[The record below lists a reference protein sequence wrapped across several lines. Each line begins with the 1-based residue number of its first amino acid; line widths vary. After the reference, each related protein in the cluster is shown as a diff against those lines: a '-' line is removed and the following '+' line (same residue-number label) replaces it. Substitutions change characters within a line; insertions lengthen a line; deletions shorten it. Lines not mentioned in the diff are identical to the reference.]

1 MHSPERRGAHGDAHT
16 PGRMANWDL
25 VRIFL
30 EVARIGSF
38 RAAAERLNMSANFL
52 SKRISA
58 LESDYQTTLM
68 TRHVDGIRLTPEGM
82 QVLEAAKRM
91 EEASFGLDLA
101 LNQAT
106 PALSGE
112 VRLAVTEGL
121 GTFWLAPRLV
131 EFQRAYPGLLVD
143 LKCEMR
149 SADVLRLEAD
159 VAVQLQEPG
168 NPDLKRIK
176 IGRLHVMPF
185 VSPSYVDVYGMPM
198 DLDDLR
204 QNHRIVIQ
212 DAEQTKGKE
221 IYDKYSA
228 GRGQLGFVA
237 MRNNVSTAHLWSIAK
252 GAGIGW
258 LPTYVPA
265 LGDPLIPLD
274 LGVKF
279 ELDIWLAYHPDAKKI
294 PRVRHLIEW
303 IIQSFDGR
311 KYPWFGDEFVH
322 PNDLRKSYK
331 DAKPLVNLFAGFKKV
346 SRPKVVRIFSNR
358 MNRDQSMTGGGI
370 DG

>member
-1 MHSPERRGAHGDAHT
+1 
-16 PGRMANWDL
+16 MANWDL

-38 RAAAERLNMSANFL
+38 RAAAEQLNMSANFL
-52 SKRISA
+52 SKRISL
-58 LESDYQTTLM
+58 LERAYKTTLV
-68 TRHVDGIRLTPEGM
+68 TRHVDGIRLTPEGR

-91 EEASFGLDLA
+91 EEASFGLDRA
-101 LNQAT
+101 LSQTT

-159 VAVQLQEPG
+159 VAVQLEEPE

-176 IGRLHVMPF
+176 IGRLHIMPF
-185 VSPSYVDVYGMPM
+185 VSPSYVDIYGMPK
-198 DLDDLR
+198 DEDDIR
-204 QNHRIVIQ
+204 QNHRIVLQ
-212 DAEQTKGKE
+212 DADQTKGKE
-221 IYDKYSA
+221 LYDKYA
-228 GRGQLGFVA
+228 HREQVGFVA

-274 LGVKF
+274 IGYKF

-294 PRVRHLIEW
+294 PRVRQLIDW
-303 IIQSFDGR
+303 TVQSFDGR

-322 PNDLRKSYK
+322 PRDLQRAYK

-346 SRPKVVRIFSNR
+346 SRPKVVRIFSDRTNGINR
-358 MNRDQSMTGGGI
+358 
-370 DG
+370 

>member
-1 MHSPERRGAHGDAHT
+1 MHSRERRGAHAGART
-16 PGRMANWDL
+16 RGRMANWDL

-38 RAAAERLNMSANFL
+38 RAAAEQLNMSANFL
-52 SKRISA
+52 SKRISS
-58 LESDYQTTLM
+58 LESAYKTTLM
-68 TRHVDGIRLTPEGM
+68 TRHVDGIRLTPEGR
-82 QVLEAAKRM
+82 QVLESAKLM
-91 EEASFGLDLA
+91 EEASFGLDRA
-101 LNQAT
+101 LSQT
-106 PALSGE
+106 TSALSGE

-159 VAVQLQEPG
+159 VAVQLEEPE

-176 IGRLHVMPF
+176 IGRLHVVPF
-185 VSPSYVDVYGMPM
+185 VSPSYAEIYSMPKDM
-198 DLDDLR
+198 DDLR
-204 QNHRIVIQ
+204 QNHRVVIQ
-212 DAEQTKGKE
+212 DAGQTKGKE
-221 IYDKYSA
+221 MYEKY
-228 GRGQLGFVA
+228 GRREQLGFVA

-252 GAGIGW
+252 GAGVGW

-279 ELDIWLAYHPDAKKI
+279 DLDIWLAYHPDTKKI
-294 PRVRHLIEW
+294 PRVRQLIEW
-303 IIQSFDGR
+303 TIQSFDGR
-311 KYPWFGDEFVH
+311 KYPWFRDEFVH
-322 PNDLRKSYK
+322 PNDLHKSYK
-331 DAKPLVNLFAGFKKV
+331 EAEPLVNLFAGFKKV
-346 SRPKVVRIFSNR
+346 SRPKVVRIFPDRTNGTNR
-358 MNRDQSMTGGGI
+358 
-370 DG
+370 

>member
-1 MHSPERRGAHGDAHT
+1 MHSPERRGAHLRAHT

-38 RAAAERLNMSANFL
+38 RAAAEQLNMSANFL
-52 SKRISA
+52 SKRISL
-58 LESDYQTTLM
+58 LERAYKTTLM
-68 TRHVDGIRLTPEGM
+68 TRHVDGIRLTREGL

-91 EEASFGLDLA
+91 EEASFGLDCT

-106 PALSGE
+106 PSLSGE
-112 VRLAVTEGL
+112 VRIAVTEGL

-149 SADVLRLEAD
+149 EADVMRLEAD
-159 VAVQLQEPG
+159 LAVQLEHPDQ
-168 NPDLKRIK
+168 PDLKRIK
-176 IGRLHVMPF
+176 IGRLHIMPF
-185 VSPSYVDVYGMPM
+185 VSPSYVEVYGMPKNA
-198 DLDDLR
+198 DDIR
-204 QNHRIVIQ
+204 QNHRVVLQ
-212 DAEQTKGKE
+212 DAEQTKAKE
-221 IYDKYSA
+221 MYEKYAA
-228 GRGQLGFVA
+228 GREQVGFVA

-274 LGVKF
+274 IGVQF
-279 ELDIWLAYHPDAKKI
+279 QLDIWLTYHPDAKKI
-294 PRVRHLIEW
+294 ARVRQLIDW
-303 IIQSFDGR
+303 TVQSFDGR
-311 KYPWFGDEFVH
+311 KYPWFSDEFVH
-322 PNDLRKSYK
+322 PKDLQKAYK
-331 DAKPLVNLFAGFKKV
+331 EAEPLVNLFAGFKKV
-346 SRPKVVRIFSNR
+346 SRPKIVPIYPNR
-358 MNRDQSMTGGGI
+358 ASGTDR
-370 DG
+370 

>member
-1 MHSPERRGAHGDAHT
+1 MHSPERRGAHNGAHI
-16 PGRMANWDL
+16 PGRIANWDL

-38 RAAAERLNMSANFL
+38 RAAAEQLNMSANFL
-52 SKRISA
+52 SKRISL
-58 LESDYQTTLM
+58 LERAYKTTLM
-68 TRHVDGIRLTPEGM
+68 TRHVDGIRLTPEGR
-82 QVLEAAKRM
+82 QVLESARLM
-91 EEASFGLDLA
+91 EEASFGLDRA
-101 LNQAT
+101 LSQAT

-121 GTFWLAPRLV
+121 GTFWLSPRLV

-159 VAVQLQEPG
+159 VAVQLEKPDK
-168 NPDLKRIK
+168 PDLMRIK
-176 IGRLHVMPF
+176 IGRLHIMPF
-185 VSPSYVDVYGMPM
+185 VSPSYVEIYGMPKNA
-198 DLDDLR
+198 DDIR

-212 DAEQTKGKE
+212 DAEQTRGKE
-221 IYDKYSA
+221 MYDKYA
-228 GRGQLGFVA
+228 GREQLGFVA

-274 LGVKF
+274 IGVKF

-294 PRVRHLIEW
+294 PRVKQLIDW
-303 IIQSFDGR
+303 TVQSFDGR

-322 PNDLRKSYK
+322 PKDLQKAYK
-331 DAKPLVNLFAGFKKV
+331 EAEPLVNLFAGFKKV
-346 SRPKVVRIFSNR
+346 SRPKVVRSFPNR
-358 MNRDQSMTGGGI
+358 TNGTHR
-370 DG
+370 

>member
-1 MHSPERRGAHGDAHT
+1 MYSRERRGAHAGART
-16 PGRMANWDL
+16 PGRMTNWDL

-38 RAAAERLNMSANFL
+38 RAAAEQLNMSANFL
-52 SKRISA
+52 SKRIST
-58 LESDYQTTLM
+58 LESAYKTTLM
-68 TRHVDGIRLTPEGM
+68 TRHVDGIRLTPEGV
-82 QVLEAAKRM
+82 QVLEAAKLM
-91 EEASFGLDLA
+91 EDASFGLDRA
-101 LNQAT
+101 LSQTA

-159 VAVQLQEPG
+159 VAVQLQEPQ

-176 IGRLHVMPF
+176 IGRLHVVPF
-185 VSPSYVDVYGMPM
+185 VSPSYVEIYGMPNDM
-198 DLDDLR
+198 DDLR
-204 QNHRIVIQ
+204 QNHRVVIQ

-221 IYDKYSA
+221 MYQKY
-228 GRGQLGFVA
+228 GRREQLGFVA

-252 GAGIGW
+252 GAGVGW

-294 PRVRHLIEW
+294 PRVRQLIEW
-303 IIQSFDGR
+303 TIQSFDGR
-311 KYPWFGDEFVH
+311 KYPWFRDEFVH
-322 PNDLRKSYK
+322 PNDLHKSYK
-331 DAKPLVNLFAGFKKV
+331 EAEPLVNLFAGFKKI
-346 SRPKVVRIFSNR
+346 SRPKVVRIFADRNNGTNR
-358 MNRDQSMTGGGI
+358 
-370 DG
+370 

>member
-1 MHSPERRGAHGDAHT
+1 MHSPERRGAHNGAHV

-38 RAAAERLNMSANFL
+38 RAAAEQLNMSANFL
-52 SKRISA
+52 SKRISL
-58 LESDYQTTLM
+58 LERAYKTTLM
-68 TRHVDGIRLTPEGM
+68 TRHVDGIRLTPEGR
-82 QVLEAAKRM
+82 QVLESAKLM
-91 EEASFGLDLA
+91 EEASFGLDRA
-101 LNQAT
+101 LSQTT

-131 EFQRAYPGLLVD
+131 EFQRVYPGLLVD

-159 VAVQLQEPG
+159 VAVQLEHPDQ
-168 NPDLKRIK
+168 PDLKRIK
-176 IGRLHVMPF
+176 IGRLHIMPF
-185 VSPSYVDVYGMPM
+185 VSPSYVDIYGMPKNA
-198 DLDDLR
+198 DDIR
-204 QNHRIVIQ
+204 QNHRIVLQ
-212 DAEQTKGKE
+212 DADQTKGKE
-221 IYDKYSA
+221 IYDKYA
-228 GRGQLGFVA
+228 GREQVGFVA

-274 LGVKF
+274 IGVKF

-294 PRVRHLIEW
+294 PRVKQLIEW
-303 IIQSFDGR
+303 TIQSFDGH
-311 KYPWFGDEFVH
+311 KYPWFSDEFVH
-322 PNDLRKSYK
+322 PKDLQKAYK
-331 DAKPLVNLFAGFKKV
+331 DAEPLVNLFAGFKKV
-346 SRPKVVRIFSNR
+346 SRPKIVRNFPNR
-358 MNRDQSMTGGGI
+358 TNGTHR
-370 DG
+370 

>member
-1 MHSPERRGAHGDAHT
+1 MHSPERRGAHNGAHV

-38 RAAAERLNMSANFL
+38 RAAAEQLNMSANFL
-52 SKRISA
+52 SKRISL
-58 LESDYQTTLM
+58 LERAYKTTLM
-68 TRHVDGIRLTPEGM
+68 TRHVDGIRLTPEGR
-82 QVLEAAKRM
+82 QVLESAKLM
-91 EEASFGLDLA
+91 EEASFGLDRA
-101 LNQAT
+101 LSQAT

-131 EFQRAYPGLLVD
+131 EFQRVYSGLLVD

-159 VAVQLQEPG
+159 VAVQLENPDQ
-168 NPDLKRIK
+168 PDLKRIK
-176 IGRLHVMPF
+176 IGRLHIMPF
-185 VSPSYVDVYGMPM
+185 VSPSYVDIYGMPKNA
-198 DLDDLR
+198 DDIR
-204 QNHRIVIQ
+204 QNHRIVLQ
-212 DAEQTKGKE
+212 DADQTKGKE
-221 IYDKYSA
+221 IYDKYA
-228 GRGQLGFVA
+228 GREQVGFVA

-274 LGVKF
+274 IGVKF

-294 PRVRHLIEW
+294 PRVKQLIDW
-303 IIQSFDGR
+303 TIQSFDGR
-311 KYPWFGDEFVH
+311 KYPWFSDEFVH
-322 PNDLRKSYK
+322 PKDLQKAYK
-331 DAKPLVNLFAGFKKV
+331 DAEPLVNLFAGFKKV
-346 SRPKVVRIFSNR
+346 SRPKIVPNFPNR
-358 MNRDQSMTGGGI
+358 TNGTNR
-370 DG
+370 

>member
-1 MHSPERRGAHGDAHT
+1 MHSPERRGAHNGAHV

-38 RAAAERLNMSANFL
+38 RAAAEQLNMSANFL
-52 SKRISA
+52 SKRISL
-58 LESDYQTTLM
+58 LERAYKTTLM
-68 TRHVDGIRLTPEGM
+68 TRHVDGIRLTPEGR
-82 QVLEAAKRM
+82 QVLESAKLM
-91 EEASFGLDLA
+91 EEASFGLDRA
-101 LNQAT
+101 LSQTT

-131 EFQRAYPGLLVD
+131 EFQRVYPGLLVD

-159 VAVQLQEPG
+159 VAVQLENPDQ
-168 NPDLKRIK
+168 PDLKRIK
-176 IGRLHVMPF
+176 IGRLHIMPF
-185 VSPSYVDVYGMPM
+185 VSPSYVDIYGMPKNA
-198 DLDDLR
+198 DDIR
-204 QNHRIVIQ
+204 QNHRIVLQ
-212 DAEQTKGKE
+212 DADQTRGKE
-221 IYDKYSA
+221 IYDKYA
-228 GRGQLGFVA
+228 GREQVGFVA

-274 LGVKF
+274 IGVKF

-294 PRVRHLIEW
+294 PRVKQLIEW
-303 IIQSFDGR
+303 TIQSFDGH
-311 KYPWFGDEFVH
+311 KYPWFSDEFVH
-322 PNDLRKSYK
+322 PKDLQEAYK
-331 DAKPLVNLFAGFKKV
+331 DAEPLVNLFAGFKKV
-346 SRPKVVRIFSNR
+346 SRPKIVPNFPNR
-358 MNRDQSMTGGGI
+358 TNGTNR
-370 DG
+370 

>member
-1 MHSPERRGAHGDAHT
+1 
-16 PGRMANWDL
+16 MANWDL

-38 RAAAERLNMSANFL
+38 RAAAEQLNMSANFL
-52 SKRISA
+52 SKRISL
-58 LESDYQTTLM
+58 LEGAYKTTLM
-68 TRHVDGIRLTPEGM
+68 TRHVDGIRLTPEGR
-82 QVLEAAKRM
+82 QVLESAKLM
-91 EEASFGLDLA
+91 EEASFGLDRA
-101 LNQAT
+101 LSQTT

-131 EFQRAYPGLLVD
+131 EFQRVYPGLLVD

-159 VAVQLQEPG
+159 VAVQLENPDQ
-168 NPDLKRIK
+168 PDLKRIK
-176 IGRLHVMPF
+176 IGRLHIMPF
-185 VSPSYVDVYGMPM
+185 VSPSYVDIYGMPKNA
-198 DLDDLR
+198 DDIR
-204 QNHRIVIQ
+204 QNHRIVLQ
-212 DAEQTKGKE
+212 DADQTRGKE
-221 IYDKYSA
+221 IYDKYA
-228 GRGQLGFVA
+228 GREQVGFVA

-274 LGVKF
+274 IGVKF

-294 PRVRHLIEW
+294 PRVKQLIEW
-303 IIQSFDGR
+303 TVQSFDGH
-311 KYPWFGDEFVH
+311 KYPWFSDEFVH
-322 PNDLRKSYK
+322 PKDLQKAYK
-331 DAKPLVNLFAGFKKV
+331 DAEPLVNLFAGFKKV
-346 SRPKVVRIFSNR
+346 SRPKIVPNFPNR
-358 MNRDQSMTGGGI
+358 TNGTNR
-370 DG
+370 

>member
-1 MHSPERRGAHGDAHT
+1 MHSPERRGARAGAHT

-38 RAAAERLNMSANFL
+38 RAAAEQLNMSANFL
-52 SKRISA
+52 SKRISL
-58 LESDYQTTLM
+58 LERAYKTTLM
-68 TRHVDGIRLTPEGM
+68 TRHVDGIRLTPEGL
-82 QVLEAAKRM
+82 QVLDAARRM
-91 EEASFGLDLA
+91 EEASFGLDRA
-101 LNQAT
+101 LSRTT

-159 VAVQLQEPG
+159 VAVQLEKPDK
-168 NPDLKRIK
+168 PDLKRLK
-176 IGRLHVMPF
+176 IGRLHIMPF
-185 VSPSYVDVYGMPM
+185 VSPSYVDIYGMPK
-198 DLDDLR
+198 DEHDIR

-221 IYDKYSA
+221 MYDKYA
-228 GRGQLGFVA
+228 GREQLGFVA

-274 LGVKF
+274 IGFKF

-294 PRVRHLIEW
+294 PRVSQLIDW
-303 IIQSFDGR
+303 TVQSFDGR
-311 KYPWFGDEFVH
+311 KYPWFRDEFIH
-322 PNDLRKSYK
+322 PRNLQKAYK
-331 DAKPLVNLFAGFKKV
+331 EAEPLVNLFAGFKKV
-346 SRPKVVRIFSNR
+346 SRPKVVRAFPDRKSE
-358 MNRDQSMTGGGI
+358 TGR
-370 DG
+370 

>member
-1 MHSPERRGAHGDAHT
+1 MHSPERRGAHNGAHV

-38 RAAAERLNMSANFL
+38 RAAAEQLNMSANFL
-52 SKRISA
+52 SKRISL
-58 LESDYQTTLM
+58 LEGAYKTTLM
-68 TRHVDGIRLTPEGM
+68 TRHVDGIRLTPEGQ
-82 QVLEAAKRM
+82 QVLESAKLM
-91 EEASFGLDLA
+91 EEASFGLDRA
-101 LNQAT
+101 LSQTT

-131 EFQRAYPGLLVD
+131 EFQRVYPGLLVD

-159 VAVQLQEPG
+159 VAVQLENPDQ
-168 NPDLKRIK
+168 PDLKRIK
-176 IGRLHVMPF
+176 IGRLHIMPF
-185 VSPSYVDVYGMPM
+185 VSPSYVDIYGMPKNA
-198 DLDDLR
+198 DDIR
-204 QNHRIVIQ
+204 QNHRIVLQ
-212 DAEQTKGKE
+212 DADQTRGKE
-221 IYDKYSA
+221 IYDKYA
-228 GRGQLGFVA
+228 GREQVGFVA

-274 LGVKF
+274 IGVKF

-294 PRVRHLIEW
+294 PRVKQLIEW
-303 IIQSFDGR
+303 TVQSFDGH
-311 KYPWFGDEFVH
+311 KYPWFSDEFVH
-322 PNDLRKSYK
+322 PKDLQKAYK
-331 DAKPLVNLFAGFKKV
+331 DAEPLVNLFAGFKKV
-346 SRPKVVRIFSNR
+346 SRPKIVPNFPNR
-358 MNRDQSMTGGGI
+358 TNGTNR
-370 DG
+370 

>member
-1 MHSPERRGAHGDAHT
+1 MHSRERRGAHAGAHT
-16 PGRMANWDL
+16 PGRMTNWDL

-38 RAAAERLNMSANFL
+38 RAAAEQLNMSANFL

-58 LESDYQTTLM
+58 LESAYKTTLM
-68 TRHVDGIRLTPEGM
+68 TRHVDGIRLTPEGV
-82 QVLEAAKRM
+82 QVLEAAKLM
-91 EEASFGLDLA
+91 EDASFGLDRA
-101 LNQAT
+101 LSQTT

-121 GTFWLAPRLV
+121 GTFWLSPRLV

-159 VAVQLQEPG
+159 VAVQLEKPDK
-168 NPDLKRIK
+168 PDLMRIK
-176 IGRLHVMPF
+176 IGRLHIMPF
-185 VSPSYVDVYGMPM
+185 VSPSYVEIYGMPK
-198 DLDDLR
+198 DADDIR
-204 QNHRIVIQ
+204 QNHRVVLQ
-212 DAEQTKGKE
+212 DADQTRGKE
-221 IYDKYSA
+221 LYDKYA
-228 GRGQLGFVA
+228 GREQLGFVA

-274 LGVKF
+274 IGFKF

-294 PRVRHLIEW
+294 PRVKQLIDW
-303 IIQSFDGR
+303 TVQCFDGR
-311 KYPWFGDEFVH
+311 KYPWFSDEFVH

-331 DAKPLVNLFAGFKKV
+331 EAEPLVNLFAGFKKV
-346 SRPKVVRIFSNR
+346 SRPKVVRIFPNR
-358 MNRDQSMTGGGI
+358 KNGTNR
-370 DG
+370 

>member
-1 MHSPERRGAHGDAHT
+1 
-16 PGRMANWDL
+16 MANWDL

-38 RAAAERLNMSANFL
+38 RAAAEQLNMSANFL
-52 SKRISA
+52 SKRISL
-58 LESDYQTTLM
+58 LERAYKTTLM
-68 TRHVDGIRLTPEGM
+68 TRHVDGIRLTPEGR
-82 QVLEAAKRM
+82 QVLESAKLM
-91 EEASFGLDLA
+91 EEASFGLDRA
-101 LNQAT
+101 LSQTT

-131 EFQRAYPGLLVD
+131 EFQRVYPGLLVD

-159 VAVQLQEPG
+159 VAVQLENPDQ
-168 NPDLKRIK
+168 PDLKRIK
-176 IGRLHVMPF
+176 IGRLHIMPF
-185 VSPSYVDVYGMPM
+185 VSPSYVDIYGMPKNA
-198 DLDDLR
+198 DDIR
-204 QNHRIVIQ
+204 QNHRIVLQ
-212 DAEQTKGKE
+212 DADQTKGKE
-221 IYDKYSA
+221 IYDKYA
-228 GRGQLGFVA
+228 GREQVGFVA

-274 LGVKF
+274 IGVKF

-294 PRVRHLIEW
+294 PRVKQLIEW
-303 IIQSFDGR
+303 TIQSFDGH
-311 KYPWFGDEFVH
+311 KYPWFSDEFVH
-322 PNDLRKSYK
+322 PKDLQKAYK
-331 DAKPLVNLFAGFKKV
+331 DAEPLVNLFAGFKKV
-346 SRPKVVRIFSNR
+346 SRPKIVRNFPNR
-358 MNRDQSMTGGGI
+358 TNGTNR
-370 DG
+370 

>member
-1 MHSPERRGAHGDAHT
+1 MHSPERRGAHNGAHV

-38 RAAAERLNMSANFL
+38 RAAAEQLNMSANFL
-52 SKRISA
+52 SKRISL
-58 LESDYQTTLM
+58 LEGAYKTTLM
-68 TRHVDGIRLTPEGM
+68 TRHVDGIRLTPEGR
-82 QVLEAAKRM
+82 QVLESAKLM
-91 EEASFGLDLA
+91 EEASFGLDRA
-101 LNQAT
+101 LSQTT

-131 EFQRAYPGLLVD
+131 EFQRVYPGLLVD

-159 VAVQLQEPG
+159 VAVQLENPDQ
-168 NPDLKRIK
+168 PDLKRIK
-176 IGRLHVMPF
+176 IGRLHIMPF
-185 VSPSYVDVYGMPM
+185 VSPSYVDIYGMPKNA
-198 DLDDLR
+198 DDIR
-204 QNHRIVIQ
+204 QNHRIVLQ
-212 DAEQTKGKE
+212 DADQTRGKE
-221 IYDKYSA
+221 IYEKYA
-228 GRGQLGFVA
+228 GREQVGFVA

-258 LPTYVPA
+258 LPTDVPA

-274 LGVKF
+274 IGVKF

-294 PRVRHLIEW
+294 PRVKQLIEW
-303 IIQSFDGR
+303 TIQSFDGH
-311 KYPWFGDEFVH
+311 KYPWFSDEFVH
-322 PNDLRKSYK
+322 PKDLQKAYK
-331 DAKPLVNLFAGFKKV
+331 DAEPLVNLFAGFKKV
-346 SRPKVVRIFSNR
+346 SRPKIVRNFPNR
-358 MNRDQSMTGGGI
+358 TNGTNR
-370 DG
+370 

>member
-1 MHSPERRGAHGDAHT
+1 MHSPERRGAHSGAHV

-30 EVARIGSF
+30 EVARICSF
-38 RAAAERLNMSANFL
+38 RAAAEQLNMSANFL
-52 SKRISA
+52 SKRISL
-58 LESDYQTTLM
+58 LERAYKTTLM
-68 TRHVDGIRLTPEGM
+68 TRHVDGIRLTPEGR
-82 QVLEAAKRM
+82 QVLESAKLM
-91 EEASFGLDLA
+91 EEASFGLDRA
-101 LNQAT
+101 LSQTT

-131 EFQRAYPGLLVD
+131 EFQRVYPGLLVD

-159 VAVQLQEPG
+159 VAVQLENPDQ
-168 NPDLKRIK
+168 PDLKRIK
-176 IGRLHVMPF
+176 IGRLHIMPF
-185 VSPSYVDVYGMPM
+185 VSPSYVDIYGMPKNA
-198 DLDDLR
+198 DDIR
-204 QNHRIVIQ
+204 QNHRIVLQ
-212 DAEQTKGKE
+212 DADQTRGKE
-221 IYDKYSA
+221 IYDKYA
-228 GRGQLGFVA
+228 GREQVGFVA

-274 LGVKF
+274 IGVKF

-294 PRVRHLIEW
+294 PRVKQLIEW
-303 IIQSFDGR
+303 TIQSFDGH
-311 KYPWFGDEFVH
+311 KYPWFSDEFVH
-322 PNDLRKSYK
+322 PKDLQKAYK
-331 DAKPLVNLFAGFKKV
+331 DAEPLVNLFAGFKKV
-346 SRPKVVRIFSNR
+346 SRPKIVPNFPNR
-358 MNRDQSMTGGGI
+358 TNGTNR
-370 DG
+370 

>member
-1 MHSPERRGAHGDAHT
+1 MHSPERRGAHNGAHT

-38 RAAAERLNMSANFL
+38 RAAAEQLNMSANFL
-52 SKRISA
+52 SKRISL
-58 LESDYQTTLM
+58 LERAYKTTLM
-68 TRHVDGIRLTPEGM
+68 TRHVGGIRLTREGL

-91 EEASFGLDLA
+91 EEASFGLDCA

-106 PALSGE
+106 PSLSGE
-112 VRLAVTEGL
+112 VRIAVTEGL

-149 SADVLRLEAD
+149 SADVMRLEAD
-159 VAVQLQEPG
+159 LAVQLEH
-168 NPDLKRIK
+168 PDQPNLKRLK
-176 IGRLHVMPF
+176 IGRLHIMPF
-185 VSPSYVDVYGMPM
+185 VSPSYVEVYGMPKNA
-198 DLDDLR
+198 DDIR
-204 QNHRIVIQ
+204 QNHRVVIQ
-212 DAEQTKGKE
+212 DAEQTKAKE
-221 IYDKYSA
+221 MYEKYAA
-228 GRGQLGFVA
+228 GREQVGFVA

-274 LGVKF
+274 IGVQF

-294 PRVRHLIEW
+294 PRVRQLIDW
-303 IIQSFDGR
+303 TVQSFDGR
-311 KYPWFGDEFVH
+311 KYPWFRDEFVH
-322 PNDLRKSYK
+322 PKDLQKAYK
-331 DAKPLVNLFAGFKKV
+331 EAEPLVNLFAGFKKV
-346 SRPKVVRIFSNR
+346 SRPKVVRIFPDRANGT
-358 MNRDQSMTGGGI
+358 DQ
-370 DG
+370 

>member
-1 MHSPERRGAHGDAHT
+1 MHSRERRGAHAGAHV
-16 PGRMANWDL
+16 PGRMTNWDL

-38 RAAAERLNMSANFL
+38 RAAAEQLNMSANFL

-58 LESDYQTTLM
+58 LESAYKTTLM
-68 TRHVDGIRLTPEGM
+68 TRHVDGIRLTPEGV

-91 EEASFGLDLA
+91 EDASFGLDRA
-101 LNQAT
+101 LSQTT

-149 SADVLRLEAD
+149 SVDVLRLEAD
-159 VAVQLQEPG
+159 VAVQLEEPG

-185 VSPSYVDVYGMPM
+185 VSPSYVEIYGMPK
-198 DLDDLR
+198 DEHDIR
-204 QNHRIVIQ
+204 QNHRIVLQ
-212 DAEQTKGKE
+212 EADQTKGKE
-221 IYDKYSA
+221 MYDKYA
-228 GRGQLGFVA
+228 GREQLGFVA

-274 LGVKF
+274 IGYKF

-294 PRVRHLIEW
+294 PRVRQLIDW
-303 IIQSFDGR
+303 TVQSFDGR
-311 KYPWFGDEFVH
+311 KYPWFRDEFVH
-322 PNDLRKSYK
+322 PKDLQKAYK
-331 DAKPLVNLFAGFKKV
+331 QAEPLVNLFAGFKKV
-346 SRPKVVRIFSNR
+346 SRPKVVRIFSDRTNGTSR
-358 MNRDQSMTGGGI
+358 
-370 DG
+370 

>member
-1 MHSPERRGAHGDAHT
+1 MHSPERRGAHNGAHT

-38 RAAAERLNMSANFL
+38 RAAAEQLNMSANFL
-52 SKRISA
+52 SKRISL
-58 LESDYQTTLM
+58 LERAYKTTLM
-68 TRHVDGIRLTPEGM
+68 TRHVGGIRLTREGL

-91 EEASFGLDLA
+91 EEASFGLDVA

-106 PALSGE
+106 PSLSGE
-112 VRLAVTEGL
+112 VRIAVTEGL

-149 SADVLRLEAD
+149 SADVMRLEAD
-159 VAVQLQEPG
+159 LAVQLEH
-168 NPDLKRIK
+168 PDQPNLKRLK
-176 IGRLHVMPF
+176 IGRLHIMPF
-185 VSPSYVDVYGMPM
+185 VSPSYVEVYGMPKNA
-198 DLDDLR
+198 DDIR

-212 DAEQTKGKE
+212 DAEQTKAKE
-221 IYDKYSA
+221 MYAKYA
-228 GRGQLGFVA
+228 DREQVGFVA

-274 LGVKF
+274 IGVQF

-294 PRVRHLIEW
+294 ARVRQLIDW
-303 IIQSFDGR
+303 TVQSFDGR
-311 KYPWFGDEFVH
+311 KYPWFRDEFVH
-322 PNDLRKSYK
+322 PKDLQKAYK
-331 DAKPLVNLFAGFKKV
+331 EAEPLVNLFAGFKKV
-346 SRPKVVRIFSNR
+346 SRPKVVRIFADRANGTDR
-358 MNRDQSMTGGGI
+358 
-370 DG
+370 

>member
-1 MHSPERRGAHGDAHT
+1 MHSPERRGAHVGAHT

-38 RAAAERLNMSANFL
+38 RAAAAHLNMSANFL

-58 LESDYQTTLM
+58 LETAYRTTLM
-68 TRHVDGIRLTPEGM
+68 TRHVDGIRLTPEGE

-91 EEASFGLDLA
+91 EDASFGLERA
-101 LNQAT
+101 LSQTT

-112 VRLAVTEGL
+112 VRIAVTEGL

-159 VAVQLQEPG
+159 VAVQLEEPE

-185 VSPSYVDVYGMPM
+185 VSPSYVEIYGMPKDM
-198 DLDDLR
+198 DDLR
-204 QNHRIVIQ
+204 HNHRVVIQ

-221 IYDKYSA
+221 MYDRH
-228 GRGQLGFVA
+228 GRREQLGFVA
-237 MRNNVSTAHLWSIAK
+237 MRNNVSSAHVWAISQ
-252 GAGIGW
+252 GAGVG
-258 LPTYVPA
+258 LRPTYVPA

-274 LGVKF
+274 LGAKF

-294 PRVRHLIEW
+294 PRVRQLIEW
-303 IIQSFDGR
+303 VIQSFDGR
-311 KYPWFGDEFVH
+311 KYPWFRDEFVH
-322 PNDLRKSYK
+322 PDDLQKSYK
-331 DAKPLVNLFAGFKKV
+331 GEPLVNLFAGFMKE
-346 SRPKVVRIFSNR
+346 SRSK
-358 MNRDQSMTGGGI
+358 GG
-370 DG
+370 

>member
-1 MHSPERRGAHGDAHT
+1 MHSPERRGAPTGAHI

-38 RAAAERLNMSANFL
+38 RAAAEQLNMSANFL
-52 SKRISA
+52 SKRISL
-58 LESDYQTTLM
+58 LERAYKTTLM
-68 TRHVDGIRLTPEGM
+68 TRHVDGIRLTPEGR

-91 EEASFGLDLA
+91 EDASFGLDRA
-101 LNQAT
+101 LSQTT

-149 SADVLRLEAD
+149 SVDVLRLEAD
-159 VAVQLQEPG
+159 VAVQLEEPE

-176 IGRLHVMPF
+176 IGRLHIMPF
-185 VSPSYVDVYGMPM
+185 VSPSYVDIYGMPK
-198 DLDDLR
+198 DEDDIR
-204 QNHRIVIQ
+204 QNHRIVLQ
-212 DAEQTKGKE
+212 DADQTKGKE
-221 IYDKYSA
+221 LYEKYA
-228 GRGQLGFVA
+228 RREQIGFVA

-274 LGVKF
+274 IGYKF

-294 PRVRHLIEW
+294 PRVRQLIDW
-303 IIQSFDGR
+303 TVQSFDGR

-322 PNDLRKSYK
+322 PRDLQRAYK

-346 SRPKVVRIFSNR
+346 SRPKVVRIFSDRTNGINR
-358 MNRDQSMTGGGI
+358 
-370 DG
+370 

>member
-1 MHSPERRGAHGDAHT
+1 MHSPERRGAHNGAHV

-38 RAAAERLNMSANFL
+38 RAAAEQLNMSANFL
-52 SKRISA
+52 SKRISL
-58 LESDYQTTLM
+58 LEGAYKTTLM
-68 TRHVDGIRLTPEGM
+68 TRHVDGIRLTPEGR
-82 QVLEAAKRM
+82 QVLESAKLM
-91 EEASFGLDLA
+91 EEASFGLDRA
-101 LNQAT
+101 LSQTT

-131 EFQRAYPGLLVD
+131 EFQRVYPGLLVD

-159 VAVQLQEPG
+159 VAVQLENPDQ
-168 NPDLKRIK
+168 PDLKRIK
-176 IGRLHVMPF
+176 IGRLHIMPF
-185 VSPSYVDVYGMPM
+185 VSPSYVDIYGMPKNA
-198 DLDDLR
+198 DDIR
-204 QNHRIVIQ
+204 QNHRIVLQ
-212 DAEQTKGKE
+212 DADQTKGKE
-221 IYDKYSA
+221 IYDKYA
-228 GRGQLGFVA
+228 GREQVGFVA

-274 LGVKF
+274 IGVKF

-294 PRVRHLIEW
+294 PRVKQLIEW
-303 IIQSFDGR
+303 TIQSFDGH
-311 KYPWFGDEFVH
+311 KYPWFSDEFVH
-322 PNDLRKSYK
+322 PKDLQKAYK
-331 DAKPLVNLFAGFKKV
+331 DAEPLVNLFAGFKKV
-346 SRPKVVRIFSNR
+346 SRPKIVRNFPNR
-358 MNRDQSMTGGGI
+358 TNGTNR
-370 DG
+370 

>member
-1 MHSPERRGAHGDAHT
+1 MHSPERRGAHNGAHV

-38 RAAAERLNMSANFL
+38 RAAAEQLNMSANFL
-52 SKRISA
+52 SKRISL
-58 LESDYQTTLM
+58 LERAYKTTLM
-68 TRHVDGIRLTPEGM
+68 TRHVDGIRLTPEGR
-82 QVLEAAKRM
+82 QVLESAKLM
-91 EEASFGLDLA
+91 EEASFGLDRA
-101 LNQAT
+101 LSQTT

-131 EFQRAYPGLLVD
+131 EFQRVYPGLLVD

-159 VAVQLQEPG
+159 VAVQLENPDQ
-168 NPDLKRIK
+168 PDLKRIK
-176 IGRLHVMPF
+176 IGRLHIMPF
-185 VSPSYVDVYGMPM
+185 VSPSYVDIYGMPKNA
-198 DLDDLR
+198 DDIR
-204 QNHRIVIQ
+204 QNHRIVLQ
-212 DAEQTKGKE
+212 DADQTKGKE
-221 IYDKYSA
+221 IYDKYA
-228 GRGQLGFVA
+228 GREQVGFVA

-274 LGVKF
+274 IGVKF

-294 PRVRHLIEW
+294 PRVKQLIEW
-303 IIQSFDGR
+303 TVQSFDGH
-311 KYPWFGDEFVH
+311 KYPWFSDEFVH
-322 PNDLRKSYK
+322 PKDLQKAYK
-331 DAKPLVNLFAGFKKV
+331 DAEPLVNLFAGFKKV
-346 SRPKVVRIFSNR
+346 SRPKIVPNIPNR
-358 MNRDQSMTGGGI
+358 TNGTNR
-370 DG
+370 

>member
-1 MHSPERRGAHGDAHT
+1 
-16 PGRMANWDL
+16 MANWDL

-38 RAAAERLNMSANFL
+38 RAAAEQLNMSANFL
-52 SKRISA
+52 SKRISL
-58 LESDYQTTLM
+58 LERAYKTTLM
-68 TRHVDGIRLTPEGM
+68 TRPVDGNRLTPEGR

-91 EEASFGLDLA
+91 EDASFGLDRA
-101 LNQAT
+101 LSQTT

-159 VAVQLQEPG
+159 VAVQLEEPE

-176 IGRLHVMPF
+176 IGRLHIMPF
-185 VSPSYVDVYGMPM
+185 VSPSYVDIYGMPK
-198 DLDDLR
+198 DEDDIR
-204 QNHRIVIQ
+204 QNHRIVLQ
-212 DAEQTKGKE
+212 DADQTKGKE
-221 IYDKYSA
+221 LYDKYA
-228 GRGQLGFVA
+228 HREQVGFVA

-274 LGVKF
+274 IGYKF

-294 PRVRHLIEW
+294 PRVRQLIDW
-303 IIQSFDGR
+303 TVQSFDGR

-322 PNDLRKSYK
+322 PRDLQRAYK

-346 SRPKVVRIFSNR
+346 SRPKVVRIFSDRTNGINR
-358 MNRDQSMTGGGI
+358 
-370 DG
+370 